1 MSLSHIVPGDIAEA
15 AALIRSREVT
25 CRELVD
31 GYLERIELAEPA
43 INAFITVAARHARN
57 SADTADAMLRAGHS
71 LGPLHGLPVGVKD
84 NIDTAGIR
92 TTSGSGMLREN
103 VPPRDATVVDR
114 LKRAGAIVIGK
125 TNLHEFAWGGSTEN
139 EHFGATKNPWDI
151 ARNPAGSS
159 GGSGAAVAAGE
170 CLFSLGTDT
179 GGSVRLPAAA
189 AGIAGL
195 RPTLGRVSNA
205 GVMPLA
211 WTMDTV
217 GPLARTVEDVA
228 LVHGVIAGHDPA
240 DPATSAR
247 SVPEFVRRSRGLQ
260 GARLGII
267 KDFSLAKMQP
277 AVEEATRTALHEI
290 QSAGAEI
297 IEVDLG
303 DISQFYD
310 AWLAIHLAEPSAVHQ
325 QRLRANPDA
334 FGADVRAFLQA
345 GEFILATDYLQAQ
358 RYRSHLQAKFMAAF
372 DGVDAFLTPTAAA
385 PADLLGAS
393 PTAFATGLVD
403 SNRELNFFTGL
414 ASVLAFPALSVPCGF
429 ADGVPVGL
437 QIIGR
442 PFDEAGILA
451 IGSAYQTI
459 SGWHAYSAPL
469 LQSLGAAPRTIET

>member
-1 MSLSHIVPGDIAEA
+1 MSLSQIVPGDIAEA
-15 AALIRSREVT
+15 AALIRSREIT

-31 GYLERIELAEPA
+31 GYLERIELAEPT
-43 INAFITVAARHARN
+43 INAFITIAAQQARD
-57 SADTADAMLRAGHS
+57 SADAADAMIRAGYS
-71 LGPLHGLPVGVKD
+71 LGPLHGLPVGIKD

-92 TTSGSGMLREN
+92 TTSGSGMLGGN
-103 VPPRDATVVDR
+103 IPSRDATVVDR

-151 ARNPAGSS
+151 SRNAAGSS

-179 GGSVRLPAAA
+179 GGSIRLPAAA
-189 AGIAGL
+189 AGISGL
-195 RPTLGRVSNA
+195 RPTVGRVSNS

-217 GPLARTVEDVA
+217 GPLARTVDDVA

-240 DPATSAR
+240 DQATSGRA
-247 SVPEFVRRSRGLQ
+247 VPEFVRRSRGLQ
-260 GARLGII
+260 GVRLGIV

-277 AVEEATRTALHEI
+277 SVEEATRTALHEI

-303 DISQFYD
+303 DISHFYD
-310 AWLAIHLAEPSAVHQ
+310 AWLAIHVAEPSAVHQ
-325 QRLRANPDA
+325 QRLRTNPEA

-345 GEFILATDYLQAQ
+345 GEFILATDYIQAQ
-358 RYRSHLQAKFMAAF
+358 RYRSHLRARFLSAF
-372 DGVDAFLTPTAAA
+372 EGIDAFLTPTAAA
-385 PADLLGAS
+385 PADVLGTS
-393 PTAFATGLVD
+393 PTAFASGLVD
-403 SNRELNFFTGL
+403 PDGKLNFFTGL
-414 ASVLAFPALSVPCGF
+414 PSVLAFPALSVPCGF
-429 ADGVPVGL
+429 AEGVPVGL

-442 PFDEAGILA
+442 PYDEAGILA
-451 IGSAYQTI
+451 IGSAYQAI
-459 SGWHAYSAPL
+459 SGWHSHRAPL
-469 LQSLGAAPRTIET
+469 LQSLGAAPTKD